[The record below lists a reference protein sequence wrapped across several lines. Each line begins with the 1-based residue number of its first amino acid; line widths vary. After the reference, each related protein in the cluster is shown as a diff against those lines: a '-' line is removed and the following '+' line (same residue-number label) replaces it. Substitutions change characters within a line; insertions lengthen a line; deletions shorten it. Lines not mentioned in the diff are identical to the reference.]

1 VEDKLIELFIR
12 ALPLLMQGLAITL
25 FLGVV
30 SFMLGSVIGF
40 LLTVARL
47 FGGPILH
54 AVAVAYISLIRGT
67 PILVQI
73 LIVYFGL
80 PQIGIQ
86 LDAIPSAVL
95 ALSLHA
101 AAYLAEDFRAGFL
114 AVQKG
119 QWEAG
124 YTLGMSFTQALRR
137 VILPQALRIITPPVG
152 SRFITLMKDTSL
164 ASVVTVVELTRV
176 AESVGSAT
184 FRYMEMFI
192 IVALIY
198 WVVNTLLSLGQAGL
212 ERRLAKAY

>member
-1 VEDKLIELFIR
+1 MDLVVR
-12 ALPLLMQGLAITL
+12 ALPLLLQGLVMML
-25 FLGVV
+25 FLGIV
-30 SFMLGSVIGF
+30 SFVLALVLGF
-40 LLTVARL
+40 LVTLARL
-47 FGGPILH
+47 FGGPILR
-54 AVAVAYISLIRGT
+54 AASVVYISVIRGT

-80 PQIGIQ
+80 PQIGIR
-86 LDAIPSAVL
+86 LEAVPSAIL
-95 ALSLHA
+95 ALTLHS

-124 YTLGMSFTQALRR
+124 YTVGMTFWQAVRR
-137 VILPQALRIITPPVG
+137 IVLPQALRIITPPVG
-152 SRFITLMKDTSL
+152 SRFISLMKDTSL

-192 IVALIY
+192 IVAFVY
-198 WVVNTLLSLGQAGL
+198 WGVNSVLSLGQARLEQRL
-212 ERRLAKAY
+212 ERAY

>member
-1 VEDKLIELFIR
+1 MDLVVR
-12 ALPLLMQGLAITL
+12 ALPLLLQGLVMML
-25 FLGVV
+25 FLGIV
-30 SFMLGSVIGF
+30 SFVLALVLGF
-40 LLTVARL
+40 LVTLARL
-47 FGGPILH
+47 FGGPILR
-54 AVAVAYISLIRGT
+54 AASVVYISVIRGT

-80 PQIGIQ
+80 PQIGIR
-86 LDAIPSAVL
+86 LEAVPSAIL
-95 ALSLHA
+95 ALTLHS

-124 YTLGMSFTQALRR
+124 YTVGMTFWQAVRR
-137 VILPQALRIITPPVG
+137 IVLPQALRIITPPVG
-152 SRFITLMKDTSL
+152 SRFISLMKDTSL

-192 IVALIY
+192 IVAFVY
-198 WVVNTLLSLGQAGL
+198 WGVNSLLSLGQARLEQRL
-212 ERRLAKAY
+212 ERAY